1 MKLFVTGG
9 LGFIGSNFIRYMLSK
24 REDVEIVN
32 LDKMGVGSNIENLR
46 DLEGSERYRFV
57 KGELN
62 DFNLL
67 SDLIKKVDAVV
78 NFAAETH
85 VDRSIANPRLFLENN
100 TIATFNLLEAARRFN
115 RKVRIVH
122 VSTDEVYSDI
132 IAGSYDEESRLKPSS
147 PYSASKAAADMFCH
161 AYRRTYGLDVII
173 TRCVNNFGP
182 YQFPEKLIPK
192 TIIRASLGLKVL
204 IYGSGKNVR
213 DWIYVLDHCEALK
226 LVLEKGS
233 SGETY
238 NISAGNEYENIE
250 VVKRILEIMG
260 KDESLIEFVEDRP
273 GHDIRYSLNSSKIRR
288 ELGWKPSHTFEH
300 ALKKTIEWY
309 LQNEHWWKPLANEE
323 VLHPTPWKLK
333 W

>member
-1 MKLFVTGG
+1 
-9 LGFIGSNFIRYMLSK
+9 
-24 REDVEIVN
+24 
-32 LDKMGVGSNIENLR
+32 
-46 DLEGSERYRFV
+46 
-57 KGELN
+57 
-62 DFNLL
+62 
-67 SDLIKKVDAVV
+67 
-78 NFAAETH
+78 
-85 VDRSIANPRLFLENN
+85 
-100 TIATFNLLEAARRFN
+100 
-115 RKVRIVH
+115 
-122 VSTDEVYSDI
+122 
-132 IAGSYDEESRLKPSS
+132 
-147 PYSASKAAADMFCH
+147 
-161 AYRRTYGLDVII
+161 VII

-192 TIIRASLGLKVL
+192 TIIRASLGLKVPV
-204 IYGSGKNVR
+204 YGSGKNVR

-226 LVLEKGS
+226 LVLEKGA

-273 GHDIRYSLNSSKIRR
+273 GHDLRYSLNSSKIRR
-288 ELGWKPSHTFEH
+288 ELSWRPSHTFEH

-323 VLHPTPWKLK
+323 VLYPTPWKLK